1 MRHSGLS
8 TYPPPASAPLP
19 TRAVQGNLLPHWPKP
34 PHQHLAATFHAAR
47 NKSQE
52 RFQHLSQG
60 EGACTLPSPGT
71 PGCGGQRTGPAEQRG
86 SVEQP
91 RAEGSAGEGTLREK
105 GTPHSVGRPARKCS
119 GIESLLKAA
128 EASGRG
134 AKRRTGPPGGRPPQ
148 PPSRAHGS
156 PLSLPEPQASPLV
169 EEHFGICP
177 LLQEPLLDPSP
188 PWDVERRRSADTGR
202 KAERPQEEPPCPR
215 QSWGFSPQDW
225 ERPHF
230 CCSRRSGELTQS
242 RCLNPNIRGEEEPR
256 VSRGPGRR
264 LSTCEPAPH
273 AGRHPLRGEASPER
287 ALRSPAGACLATPK
301 PQGEDG
307 GGRAAPG
314 RVLEKRERGG
324 TRVLC
329 PAAEKGRVWGRE
341 GACISPGAGEA
352 CEEVGR
358 GTAET
363 QALGVSS
370 RKRRCLCVKTGASLH
385 PTESK
390 HG

>member
-19 TRAVQGNLLPHWPKP
+19 TSPGHMKLQSVRLPLRSIAEGPPYFLQSTERGFQEKPTSPAEKGAPPLASVTDDKRLPLSTRFASCVAFRNRHQVRRAG
-34 PHQHLAATFHAAR
+34 
-47 NKSQE
+47 
-52 RFQHLSQG
+52 QG
-60 EGACTLPSPGT
+60 EA
-71 PGCGGQRTGPAEQRG
+71 
-86 SVEQP
+86 
-91 RAEGSAGEGTLREK
+91 SAGQ
-105 GTPHSVGRPARKCS
+105 PARKV
-119 GIESLLKAA
+119 GGPG
-128 EASGRG
+128 GR
-134 AKRRTGPPGGRPPQ
+134 KRRTQ
-148 PPSRAHGS
+148 AQLQKQWDSR
-156 PLSLPEPQASPLV
+156 
-169 EEHFGICP
+169 
-177 LLQEPLLDPSP
+177 
-188 PWDVERRRSADTGR
+188 DVERRRSADTGR